1 MGVHALRIFG
11 WSLAI
16 TALGVAAAG
25 VLGGPRDAALVA
37 ILAVLEISLSFDNAV
52 INATILRRMNP
63 FWQKIFLTLGVLV
76 AVFGMRLIFP
86 IVIVALT
93 AHLGPI
99 KVFDLALN
107 DGAAYGEKL
116 HDAHPAIAAFGGI
129 FLFMLFLDF
138 LFDSEREVQ
147 WIRKLEEPLRR
158 AGQLDV
164 IPIVVALIALL
175 VVGEAFSGDHTQQ
188 VLTAGVAGLATYL
201 AVRGLG
207 DFFESRGVG
216 AEDDDE
222 EEGGAGSA
230 VGADGATGA
239 AEGGA
244 RTGSGQAAPA
254 ARSGPPGLVLAT
266 GKAAAFLFLYLEVID
281 ASFSF
286 DGVVGAFA
294 ISQNIFVIAAGLGIG
309 AMYIRSLTV
318 FLVRRGTLSEYIYLE
333 HGAHYAIGAL
343 AIILAISIETDVPQ
357 IITGLVGVAFIGL
370 ALLSS
375 IRQRRREEHAPD
387 DPKAGGDEGGQGQPR
402 EVVGAPL

>member
-1 MGVHALRIFG
+1 MHALRIFG

-52 INATILRRMNP
+52 INATILRRMSA
-63 FWQKIFLTLGVLV
+63 FWQKLFLTLGVLI
-76 AVFGMRLIFP
+76 AVFGMRLVFP

-99 KVFDLALN
+99 EVFDLALN
-107 DGAAYGEKL
+107 DSATYGEKL

-138 LFDSEREVQ
+138 LFDTEREVQ
-147 WIRKLEEPLRR
+147 WIRRLEEPLRR
-158 AGQLDV
+158 AGQLEV

-207 DFFESRGVG
+207 EFFESRGVG

-222 EEGGAGSA
+222 DEVGGSSEAVERAGTA
-230 VGADGATGA
+230 
-239 AEGGA
+239 
-244 RTGSGQAAPA
+244 AAPA
-254 ARSGPPGLVLAT
+254 GRSGPPKLVLAT

-318 FLVRRGTLSEYIYLE
+318 YLVRRGTLSEYIYLE

-343 AIILAISIETDVPQ
+343 AIILAISIETEVPEVV
-357 IITGLVGVAFIGL
+357 TGLVGVAFIGL
-370 ALLSS
+370 SLLSS
-375 IRQRRREEHAPD
+375 IRHRRRQADEPD
-387 DPKAGGDEGGQGQPR
+387 GPDADGDEDGRGQPR
-402 EVVGAPL
+402 EAVGAPL

>member
-1 MGVHALRIFG
+1 MHALRIFG

-16 TALGVAAAG
+16 TAIGVVGAG
-25 VLGGPRDAALVA
+25 VIGSPRDAAIVA

-63 FWQKIFLTLGVLV
+63 FWQKLFLTLGVV
-76 AVFGMRLIFP
+76 IAVFGMRLLFP

-93 AHLGPI
+93 AHIGPV

-107 DGAAYGEKL
+107 DSAQYAEKL
-116 HDAHPAIAAFGGI
+116 GDAHPAIAAFGGI

-138 LFDSEREVQ
+138 LFDTEREIQ
-147 WIRKLEEPLRR
+147 WIKKLEEPLRR

-164 IPIVVALIALL
+164 IPTVIGLIALL

-201 AVRGLG
+201 GVRGLG
-207 DFFESRGVG
+207 EFFEARGVG
-216 AEDDDE
+216 AEEDDDADAE
-222 EEGGAGSA
+222 TAGDSGKSA
-230 VGADGATGA
+230 GTP
-239 AEGGA
+239 
-244 RTGSGQAAPA
+244 RS
-254 ARSGPPGLVLAT
+254 SGPPKLVLAT

-294 ISQNIFVIAAGLGIG
+294 ISQNIFVIATGLGIG

-318 FLVRRGTLSEYIYLE
+318 YLVRRGTLSEYIYLE

-343 AIILAISIETDVPQ
+343 AIILAISIETEVPE
-357 IITGLVGVAFIGL
+357 IVTGLVGVAFIGL
-370 ALLSS
+370 ALVSS
-375 IRQRRREEHAPD
+375 ILHRRRHAD
-387 DPKAGGDEGGQGQPR
+387 ADSEDSAGPVRGDEGEGGQGQPR
-402 EVVGAPL
+402 EAVSTPL